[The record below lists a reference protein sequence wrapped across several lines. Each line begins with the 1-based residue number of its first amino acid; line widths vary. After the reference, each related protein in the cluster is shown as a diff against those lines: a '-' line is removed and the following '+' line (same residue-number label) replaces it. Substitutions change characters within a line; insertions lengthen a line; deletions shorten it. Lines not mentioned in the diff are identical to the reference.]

1 MQEIPRR
8 KTVTVDPMRPTTIR
22 VSDIKKMIRS
32 LVASVMICAASA
44 FQAPMVK
51 HARFSQFWLSIRQP
65 PEYVQVFDFLI
76 GWMAQMPALRS
87 AHAAACSSF
96 SRASIAQLS
105 GSKFSRAMQL
115 RGGNAGEVFDL
126 LTTDIA
132 SFSSCSQFR
141 RIR

>member
-76 GWMAQMPALRS
+76 GWRRCPL
-87 AHAAACSSF
+87 
-96 SRASIAQLS
+96 
-105 GSKFSRAMQL
+105 
-115 RGGNAGEVFDL
+115 FDL
-126 LTTDIA
+126 RMLPLVVRFREHPLL
-132 SFSSCSQFR
+132 SFLEANSAERCSCVVEMLVKFLIS
-141 RIR
+141 